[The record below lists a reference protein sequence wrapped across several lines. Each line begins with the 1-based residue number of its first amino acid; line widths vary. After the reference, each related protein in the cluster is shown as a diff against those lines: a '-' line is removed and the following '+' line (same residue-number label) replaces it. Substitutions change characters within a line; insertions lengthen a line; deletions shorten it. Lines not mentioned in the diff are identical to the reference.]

1 MVSSAPTPPPVEGG
15 APLLVVE
22 AVTAEAADRT
32 AVAIAIPATG
42 DPSAF
47 ADDLLAPLDLDA
59 TRSFLAGL
67 GAKASEIGTVRD
79 LVRPGATPG
88 RLFLLG
94 TGETG
99 DRTDADLAAFRR
111 AGAALAKSA
120 RDVPVLTVWAGHA
133 GPELTALVEGL
144 VLGAYRFPVGSHT
157 AAPALARVEVVGEG
171 ADVAVAAALR
181 TAGLTCWAR
190 DLTNTRAQTK
200 SPQWVADRAVE
211 LLTPLGVEVVVRDDD
226 WLAEQGFGGV
236 LAVGGGS
243 HRRPRLVEAHWRPQV
258 GEPDGGTPAPVL
270 VVGKG
275 IVYDTGGYNLK
286 PGTSMATMYTDM
298 AGGAAAL
305 AALAIVAAQQLPV
318 PVSVLVPLA
327 DNVVSAEAYRPGD
340 VVVHHGGRTS
350 EITNTDAEGRLVLAD
365 ALAYGVA
372 TLTPRC
378 VVDIAT
384 LTGAM
389 AAALGGKI
397 AGVIG
402 DEQPLV
408 DALVAAG
415 AATGERLWQLPLAR
429 DEYASEID
437 SPVADAVNSAGG
449 PPGAITAALF
459 LQPFAGGLP
468 WAHLDI
474 AGTSWAKKEDGPSV
488 KGATGF
494 GARLLATWLAALG

>member
-1 MVSSAPTPPPVEGG
+1 MVSENLSENPTVLVEGG
-15 APLLVVE
+15 APLLQVE
-22 AVTAEAADRT
+22 AVAADT
-32 AVAIAIPATG
+32 AGREAVVVAVPSEG
-42 DPSAF
+42 DPVAF
-47 ADDLLAPLDLDA
+47 TDGVLAPADLDA
-59 TRSFLAGL
+59 ARAFLAGL
-67 GAKASEIGTVRD
+67 GAKASEVGTVRE
-79 LVRPGATPG
+79 LARPGATPA
-88 RLFLLG
+88 RLFFVG
-94 TGETG
+94 TGAASERA
-99 DRTDADLAAFRR
+99 DSDLAAFRR
-111 AGAALAKSA
+111 AGASLARSA
-120 RDVPVLTVWAGHA
+120 REVATLTVWSGPA
-133 GPELTALVEGL
+133 GPELGALVEGL
-144 VLGAYRFPVGSHT
+144 VLGAYRFPAGSHAT
-157 AAPALARVEVVGEG
+157 PPALTRVEVVGDAAG
-171 ADVAVAAALR
+171 VAVDAALR
-181 TAGLTCWAR
+181 TVGPTCWAR
-190 DLTNTRAQTK
+190 DLTNTRSSTK

-211 LLTPLGVEVVVRDDD
+211 FLAPRGVEVVVRDDA
-226 WLAEQGFGGV
+226 WLEANGFGGV

-243 HRRPRLVEAHWRPQV
+243 SRRPRLVEAHYRPDDV
-258 GEPDGGTPAPVL
+258 ATAPVL

-305 AALAIVAAQQLPV
+305 AALAIVADLRLPV
-318 PVSVLVPLA
+318 AVTVLVPLA

-350 EITNTDAEGRLVLAD
+350 EITNTDAEGRLVLGD
-365 ALAYGVA
+365 ALAYGVE
-372 TLTPRC
+372 TVSPRA

-402 DEQPLV
+402 DDQPLV
-408 DALVAAG
+408 DALLAAG
-415 AATGERLWQLPLAR
+415 AATGEKLWQLPLGA

-459 LQPFAGGLP
+459 LRPFAGGLP

-474 AGTSWAKKEDGPSV
+474 AGTARAKSDDGVAV

-494 GARLLATWLAALG
+494 GARLLAAWLGSLV